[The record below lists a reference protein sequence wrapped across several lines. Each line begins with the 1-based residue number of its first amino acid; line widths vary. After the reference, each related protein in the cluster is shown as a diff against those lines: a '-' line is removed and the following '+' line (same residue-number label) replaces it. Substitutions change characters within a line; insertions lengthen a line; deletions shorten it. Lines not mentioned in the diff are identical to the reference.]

1 MIFIGGGGHCKSVIE
16 AAESTGMK
24 VGGILDRPGLTG
36 TDVLG
41 VKVIGTDEDIETLA
55 AGGEDFVV
63 TVGSL
68 DDVSLRKRLHEKVD
82 AAGGRLA
89 TVVAATASVSR
100 HARVEDGTVVLHSA
114 CVNAGARVGRGCILN
129 TLCNIEHDAVIG
141 DYTHVSTGAMVNG
154 DCRVG
159 SCCLIGSG
167 TVIHNGVSICDNVA
181 VGAGS
186 VVNHDITEPGIYL
199 GMPARK
205 LRSRD

>member
-16 AAESTGMK
+16 AAESVGMK
-24 VGGILDRPGLTG
+24 VDGILDMPGLKG

-41 VKVIGTDEDIETLA
+41 VKVIGSDDEIERLSA
-55 AGGEDFVV
+55 DGEIFVV

-68 DDVSLRKRLHEKVD
+68 DNVLPRKRLHEKVD
-82 AAGGRLA
+82 AAGARLA
-89 TVVAATASVSR
+89 TVIAASASVSR
-100 HARVEDGTVVLHSA
+100 YASVAEGTVVLHNA

-129 TLCNIEHDAVIG
+129 TLCNIEHDVVIG
-141 DYTHVSTGAMVNG
+141 DYTHVSTGAMING

-167 TVIHNGVSICDNVA
+167 AVIHNGVSICDNVA
-181 VGAGS
+181 IGAGS